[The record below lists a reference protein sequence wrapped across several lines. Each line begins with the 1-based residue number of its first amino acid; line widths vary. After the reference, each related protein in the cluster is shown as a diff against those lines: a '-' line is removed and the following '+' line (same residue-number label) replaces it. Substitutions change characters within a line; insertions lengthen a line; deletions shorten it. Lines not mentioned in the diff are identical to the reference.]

1 VSIFIIGYLL
11 PKLCKIRV
19 KEKFFLYRIF
29 NMDRLRI
36 WFDILTPK
44 QVLFFKPIVDILL
57 SSGKSVLCTSRKY
70 RECTELAREKLLQI
84 EIIGKYGGPLKYD
97 KLRQSAKRT
106 YELADTV
113 KEFEPDVAI
122 SFSSPEAARVA
133 FGLGIKQIVFN
144 DSPHAYAV
152 GKLTIPL
159 AQFLLCPWIIPYH
172 AWENFGIRRK
182 QIIRYRALD
191 PAVWLKRQ
199 QLKDVP
205 ASEKLRAK
213 YRLTKENTVVIRP
226 EETKAA
232 YMIYKKNKT
241 TISLIQPLIE
251 NLHKTTNILIL
262 CRYEEQVEEISRRF
276 GSKITVLDKIVDGLE
291 LISIADIFIGAGGT
305 MTAEAALL
313 GKPTISI
320 SPIQFYVED
329 YLIRTG
335 LVKKVSGPDRLVDLV
350 KKMINDEP
358 SLIRQKKLAS
368 IILNK
373 MEDPMAKLNKL
384 LDSYITL

>member
-1 VSIFIIGYLL
+1 
-11 PKLCKIRV
+11 
-19 KEKFFLYRIF
+19 
-29 NMDRLRI
+29 
-36 WFDILTPK
+36 
-44 QVLFFKPIVDILL
+44 
-57 SSGKSVLCTSRKY
+57 
-70 RECTELAREKLLQI
+70 
-84 EIIGKYGGPLKYD
+84 
-97 KLRQSAKRT
+97 
-106 YELADTV
+106 
-113 KEFEPDVAI
+113 
-122 SFSSPEAARVA
+122 
-133 FGLGIKQIVFN
+133 
-144 DSPHAYAV
+144 
-152 GKLTIPL
+152 
-159 AQFLLCPWIIPYH
+159 
-172 AWENFGIRRK
+172 
-182 QIIRYRALD
+182 
-191 PAVWLKRQ
+191 
-199 QLKDVP
+199 
-205 ASEKLRAK
+205 
-213 YRLTKENTVVIRP
+213 
-226 EETKAA
+226 
-232 YMIYKKNKT
+232 MIYKKNKT
-241 TISLIQPLIE
+241 TISLIQSLIE

-262 CRYEEQVEEISRRF
+262 CRYEEQVEEISSRF

-350 KKMINDEP
+350 KKMINDKP

>member
-1 VSIFIIGYLL
+1 
-11 PKLCKIRV
+11 
-19 KEKFFLYRIF
+19 
-29 NMDRLRI
+29 MDRLRI

-44 QVLFFKPIVDILL
+44 QVLFFKPIVDNLM

-199 QLKDVP
+199 HIKDVP
-205 ASEKLRAK
+205 SSENLRAK
-213 YRLTKENTVVIRP
+213 YRLTKEKTVVIRP

-232 YMIYKKNKT
+232 YMICKKNKT

-358 SLIRQKKLAS
+358 LLIRQKKLAS

>member
-1 VSIFIIGYLL
+1 
-11 PKLCKIRV
+11 
-19 KEKFFLYRIF
+19 
-29 NMDRLRI
+29 M
-36 WFDILTPK
+36 
-44 QVLFFKPIVDILL
+44 
-57 SSGKSVLCTSRKY
+57 
-70 RECTELAREKLLQI
+70 
-84 EIIGKYGGPLKYD
+84 
-97 KLRQSAKRT
+97 
-106 YELADTV
+106 
-113 KEFEPDVAI
+113 
-122 SFSSPEAARVA
+122 
-133 FGLGIKQIVFN
+133 
-144 DSPHAYAV
+144 
-152 GKLTIPL
+152 
-159 AQFLLCPWIIPYH
+159 
-172 AWENFGIRRK
+172 
-182 QIIRYRALD
+182 
-191 PAVWLKRQ
+191 
-199 QLKDVP
+199 
-205 ASEKLRAK
+205 RAK
-213 YRLTKENTVVIRP
+213 YRLTKDKTVVIRP

-350 KKMINDEP
+350 KKMINDKP

>member
-1 VSIFIIGYLL
+1 
-11 PKLCKIRV
+11 
-19 KEKFFLYRIF
+19 
-29 NMDRLRI
+29 MRI

-159 AQFLLCPWIIPYH
+159 ASISTVS
-172 AWENFGIRRK
+172 
-182 QIIRYRALD
+182 LD
-191 PAVWLKRQ
+191 
-199 QLKDVP
+199 
-205 ASEKLRAK
+205 
-213 YRLTKENTVVIRP
+213 Y
-226 EETKAA
+226 
-232 YMIYKKNKT
+232 
-241 TISLIQPLIE
+241 PLP
-251 NLHKTTNILIL
+251 
-262 CRYEEQVEEISRRF
+262 C
-276 GSKITVLDKIVDGLE
+276 
-291 LISIADIFIGAGGT
+291 
-305 MTAEAALL
+305 L
-313 GKPTISI
+313 GK
-320 SPIQFYVED
+320 F
-329 YLIRTG
+329 RH
-335 LVKKVSGPDRLVDLV
+335 KKEA
-350 KKMINDEP
+350 NH
-358 SLIRQKKLAS
+358 SLS
-368 IILNK
+368 
-373 MEDPMAKLNKL
+373 
-384 LDSYITL
+384 ST

>member
-1 VSIFIIGYLL
+1 
-11 PKLCKIRV
+11 
-19 KEKFFLYRIF
+19 
-29 NMDRLRI
+29 MDRLRI

-44 QVLFFKPIVDILL
+44 QVLFFKPVVDNLL

-70 RECTELAREKLLQI
+70 RECTELARKKLLHL
-84 EIIGKYGGPLKYD
+84 EIIGRYGGPLKYD

-106 YELADTV
+106 YELAKTV

-122 SFSSPEAARVA
+122 SFCSPESARVA
-133 FGLGIKQIVFN
+133 FGLGIRQIVFN

-159 AQFLLCPWIIPYH
+159 AQFLLCPWIIPYN
-172 AWENFGIRRK
+172 AWRNFGIQRK

-199 QLKDVP
+199 QIKDVP
-205 ASEKLRAK
+205 MLEILRSK
-213 YRLTKENTVVIRP
+213 YQLTKEKTIVIRT

-232 YMIYKKNKT
+232 YMIHNKNKNS
-241 TISLIQPLIE
+241 ISLIQSLVE
-251 NLHKTTNILIL
+251 NFHKTTNILIL
-262 CRYEEQVEEISRRF
+262 CRYEEQVKEVSRRF
-276 GSKITVLDKIVDGLE
+276 GSKVTVLDQIVDGME
-291 LISIADIFIGAGGT
+291 LISTADIFIGAGGT

-320 SPIQFYVED
+320 SPIRFYVDD

-335 LVKKVSGPDRLVDLV
+335 LVKKVRGPENLVQTV
-350 KKMINDEP
+350 RKIMNDD
-358 SLIRQKKLAS
+358 SSIIRQNKLAS
-368 IILNK
+368 RILSK
-373 MEDPMAKLNKL
+373 MEDPMTKLNKI